1 MFIGPPEKLPP
12 WISEYSDSIGR
23 TGQVIIDQKLH
34 YKKIRKINSNN
45 DYGTLKNKSNIVH
58 TVQYK

>member
-34 YKKIRKINSNN
+34 YKKNK
-45 DYGTLKNKSNIVH
+45 KNKF
-58 TVQYK
+58 